1 MTNPKPKTFAGPV
14 MPLMLFI
21 LALLVIF
28 TLTGLAW
35 NYSATPMQ
43 AQDPTPT
50 PTLAVTPPAGN
61 WLTRI
66 LPPPADPASQT
77 DGIIIAG
84 GAIVL
89 IILGGTYG
97 ATRRKH

>member
-1 MTNPKPKTFAGPV
+1 MTNPKHKTPAGPV
-14 MPLMLFI
+14 MPLVLFI
-21 LALLVIF
+21 LAVLTIV

-35 NYSATPMQ
+35 NNSALPLQVQNPSLTPTLSATPS
-43 AQDPTPT
+43 AQH
-50 PTLAVTPPAGN
+50 
-61 WLTRI
+61 WLTSI
-66 LPPPADPASQT
+66 LRPPADPASQT
-77 DGIIIAG
+77 NGIIIAG